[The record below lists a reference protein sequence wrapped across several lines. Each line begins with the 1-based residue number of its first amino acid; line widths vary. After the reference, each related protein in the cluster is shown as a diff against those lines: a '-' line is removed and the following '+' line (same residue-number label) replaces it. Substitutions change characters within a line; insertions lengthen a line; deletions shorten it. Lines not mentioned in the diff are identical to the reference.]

1 MIAELRGV
9 TKKYGEVVALANL
22 TLGLEPGCVTAVLG
36 PNGAGKTSA
45 IRLLLGL
52 TRPTSGNML
61 LFGSDPRSPEARRRR
76 RDGCSPRRHATLAT
90 STRRMSSIP

>member
-36 PNGAGKTSA
+36 PNGAEKPAPS
-45 IRLLLGL
+45 RLLLGL
-52 TRPTSGNML
+52 ARPTSGNVPSVA
-61 LFGSDPRSPEARRRR
+61 G
-76 RDGCSPRRHATLAT
+76 ATA
-90 STRRMSSIP
+90 